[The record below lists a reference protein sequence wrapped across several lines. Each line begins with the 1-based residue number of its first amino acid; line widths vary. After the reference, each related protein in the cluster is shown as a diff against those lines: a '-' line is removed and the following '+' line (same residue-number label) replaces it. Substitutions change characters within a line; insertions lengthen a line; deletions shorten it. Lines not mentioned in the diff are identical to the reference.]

1 MGLFGGP
8 DAEKVLAKGTAAGA
22 VLEGILVKYT
32 HDDNNR
38 KPIYHLRVGVAG
50 AGVLGIRQHISGSEA
65 VRLGMPLVVRQLGD
79 AAVIDWPASVAPFGV
94 HAAHA
99 LDRWKMMKEPPSAGI
114 VDEEESMHS
123 AAKKGSPASL
133 VVSSIGERSV
143 MFGMGSAID
152 FDVVVQLPGDEA
164 YAVQLKKVEVPF
176 YAGHLAVVGAQ
187 LPCWVNDRR
196 QDKVTIDWPSAA
208 MHNPGVGVSAA
219 ALRPE
224 PVVHQPMATPPISD
238 VRGQVDNADAGE
250 LIGGISLDTLAAIEV
265 GLIKE
270 RVAPAD
276 YDAYAQRHGVASGT
290 WAATS
295 AAWQSKLRSD
305 WRIGAKYG
313 ELFEAKQKGR

>member
-1 MGLFGGP
+1 
-8 DAEKVLAKGTAAGA
+8 
-22 VLEGILVKYT
+22 VK
-32 HDDNNR
+32 
-38 KPIYHLRVGVAG
+38 KL
-50 AGVLGIRQHISGSEA
+50 
-65 VRLGMPLVVRQLGD
+65 
-79 AAVIDWPASVAPFGV
+79 
-94 HAAHA
+94 
-99 LDRWKMMKEPPSAGI
+99 
-114 VDEEESMHS
+114 
-123 AAKKGSPASL
+123 
-133 VVSSIGERSV
+133 
-143 MFGMGSAID
+143 
-152 FDVVVQLPGDEA
+152 
-164 YAVQLKKVEVPF
+164 EVPF
-176 YAGHLAVVGAQ
+176 YAGHLAVVAAQ

-295 AAWQSKLRSD
+295 AAWQTKLRSD